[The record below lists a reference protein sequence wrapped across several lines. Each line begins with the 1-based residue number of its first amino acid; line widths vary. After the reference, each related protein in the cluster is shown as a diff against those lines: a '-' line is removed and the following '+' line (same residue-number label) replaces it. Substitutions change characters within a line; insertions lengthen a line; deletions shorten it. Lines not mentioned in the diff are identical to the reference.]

1 MNILLFLTPKNDV
14 AYLYDDFTMRQ
25 ALEKMEHH
33 RYSAIPVLNHKG
45 NYVGTLTEGDLL
57 WLIKNRYDLD
67 IAAAQQVKVKDIPR
81 HSNNQ
86 PLPVTTDL
94 NDIVQLA
101 LNQNFV
107 PLVDDRD
114 IFIGIITRKNIIGYF
129 QQQFSSLQAEAE
141 ARQAR

>member
-1 MNILLFLTPKNDV
+1 MNVLFLLTPKSDV
-14 AYLYDDFTMRQ
+14 AFIYSDNTLRQ
-25 ALEKMEHH
+25 VLEKMEHH
-33 RYSAIPVLNHKG
+33 RYSAIPVLNRKG

-67 IAAAQQVKVKDIPR
+67 IAAAEQVKVKDIPR
-81 HSNNQ
+81 HGNNQ

-101 LNQNFV
+101 LNQNYV

-114 IFIGIITRKNIIGYF
+114 IFIGIITRKNIISYF